1 MIVKR
6 YVKKSTI
13 YIIAAV
19 MAFLTAGAL
28 YLGVFYRFSYGAKY
42 KDYSSWSARVVSLDE
57 HKHED
62 SDDHVYYHYSA
73 ALRYNVAGTVYT
85 PVTDEVFSEENV
97 PEEGDSIPIF
107 YNNRDPGDYVL
118 VKYDWLTKSY
128 IPLTDKGDIWIFTA
142 FLLLGFILFLIP
154 MNLENDQIQGIMIGS
169 GLFLIGLDSI
179 VMGIIMRNFQMF
191 FLIIFGILGAIILF
205 RYIFIPKEK
214 RQKADAVSASLR
226 LFKVVDTY
234 MDPQTGVKTVVFSMP
249 ENNGLTH
256 ALFSLDDIYNQ
267 YHYGDMYQIDKTVL
281 SDFYQERQI
290 NGSYTINI
298 NGLDPSHIQPLNPI
312 LKRLFS
318 RA

>member
-1 MIVKR
+1 MI
-6 YVKKSTI
+6 
-13 YIIAAV
+13 
-19 MAFLTAGAL
+19 
-28 YLGVFYRFSYGAKY
+28 
-42 KDYSSWSARVVSLDE
+42 E
-57 HKHED
+57 
-62 SDDHVYYHYSA
+62 
-73 ALRYNVAGTVYT
+73 
-85 PVTDEVFSEENV
+85 
-97 PEEGDSIPIF
+97 
-107 YNNRDPGDYVL
+107 
-118 VKYDWLTKSY
+118 
-128 IPLTDKGDIWIFTA
+128 
-142 FLLLGFILFLIP
+142 
-154 MNLENDQIQGIMIGS
+154 S

-226 LFKVVDTY
+226 HFKVVDTY

-249 ENNGLTH
+249 ENNSSTH

-281 SDFYQERQI
+281 SDFYQKRQI

-318 RA
+318 QV